1 MVEQPAVP
9 QCLSMAVAAKDDSY
23 LQMRKNDINGQCHDP
38 FDLFGRHVGACGGCY
53 LFVFE
58 TIKTTTTTTTTTTL
72 TMMKKKQTVV
82 LVGWLVGWFILACPS
97 AGAITHHPASSST
110 GSTLRQ
116 RPTMV
121 LPYTRD
127 YDDVTNERTNKQTK
141 SIVCENRR
149 RR

>member
-1 MVEQPAVP
+1 MIPTCKCEKMTLMGNVMTRLTFLGGMLVRVV
-9 QCLSMAVAAKDDSY
+9 VA
-23 LQMRKNDINGQCHDP
+23 
-38 FDLFGRHVGACGGCY
+38 

-97 AGAITHHPASSST
+97 AGAITNHPASSST

-127 YDDVTNERTNKQTK
+127 LLVTVPREKK
-141 SIVCENRR
+141 
-149 RR
+149 